1 MGHKTDVSQQETTLK
16 DARLEEVDG
25 YLINTVSAQIPVRL
39 GLIVETRAACD
50 DRHVT
55 QCELL
60 TTDVPNG
67 TYALEYD
74 FGRTRRLRVLI
85 ESGALT
91 VIGPI

>member
-1 MGHKTDVSQQETTLK
+1 MSQNTDVSQQEATSK
-16 DARLEEVDG
+16 DVCLEKVDG
-25 YLINTVSAQIPVRL
+25 YLINTVAAQIPVRL
-39 GLIVETRAACD
+39 GLSVETRAACD

-60 TTDVPNG
+60 TTDVPDG
-67 TYALEYD
+67 TYALEYE